1 MWTYLSTIKEIYV
14 KLTANIILNDE
25 KLKTFPQLSGRRQ
38 WCELSPLLVD
48 IVLEV
53 LAMAVS
59 EEKEIQFVKDRVKLS
74 LFAYGMV

>member
-38 WCELSPLLVD
+38 GCALSPLLVD

-53 LAMAVS
+53 LAMAVN

>member
-38 WCELSPLLVD
+38 GCALSPLLVD